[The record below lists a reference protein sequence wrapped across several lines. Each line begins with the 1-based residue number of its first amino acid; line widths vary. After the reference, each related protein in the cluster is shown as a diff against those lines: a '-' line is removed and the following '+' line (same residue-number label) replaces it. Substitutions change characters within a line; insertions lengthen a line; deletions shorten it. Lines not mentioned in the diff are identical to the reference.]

1 MTPGPNCT
9 HDKRGDEGA
18 RSLQEYYHGCPALSY
33 LNLTDNQNR
42 GEGTEMLRDEG
53 ELSLDYE
60 HKEDDED
67 ED

>member
-1 MTPGPNCT
+1 M
-9 HDKRGDEGA
+9 
-18 RSLQEYYHGCPALSY
+18 QEYYHGCPALSY